1 MKKEVSGKMEDQ
13 EPVFDELR
21 FRKQFTFSF
30 SLLLIFALTYFFAAV
45 VTTKELKHVAAIDIM
60 GLPLAF
66 YLGLLVFVVG
76 VVVTRLYLIKIQK
89 GWG

>member
-1 MKKEVSGKMEDQ
+1 MKKEESEKMEGQ
-13 EPVFDELR
+13 ELVFDEGR
-21 FRKQFTFSF
+21 FRKQLVFSF

-66 YLGLLVFVVG
+66 YLGVLVFVVG
-76 VVVTRLYLIKIQK
+76 VVVTRLYLVKILK
-89 GWG
+89 GWR